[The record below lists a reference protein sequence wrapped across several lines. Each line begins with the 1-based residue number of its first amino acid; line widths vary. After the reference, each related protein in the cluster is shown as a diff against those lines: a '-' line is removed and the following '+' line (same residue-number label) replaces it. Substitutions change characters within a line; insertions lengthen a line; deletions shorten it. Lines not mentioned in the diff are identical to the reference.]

1 MLAPAISLVSYL
13 RINLDPALSVKLF
26 LCEHKVCG
34 STPPVYPLSS
44 FPRSVGCCLAQ
55 SITVNFWICLSAVP
69 TEEPTAITT
78 LPILDPPML
87 LSANLTEQGVLLQ
100 WSPPE
105 APSSPLTGYV
115 LQARRDQGQW
125 VILSSN
131 ISASRSELL
140 VQGLL
145 RVNTALCLI

>member
-1 MLAPAISLVSYL
+1 MSLYCVFS
-13 RINLDPALSVKLF
+13 
-26 LCEHKVCG
+26 
-34 STPPVYPLSS
+34 
-44 FPRSVGCCLAQ
+44 
-55 SITVNFWICLSAVP
+55 SAVP
-69 TEEPTAITT
+69 TEAPTVFTT
-78 LPILDPPML
+78 LPILEPPVF
-87 LSANLTEQGVLLQ
+87 LSANRTGRGVFLQ

-131 ISASRSELL
+131 ISANQSELL

-145 RVNTALCLI
+145 RVKFISYLSSSR